1 MIAFSKGEELMGYPV
16 HHGAVIGCG
25 FIAHTK
31 HLPALEKLKDRI
43 QLTAFCDLKE
53 ERAQKA
59 ASQYGAEGASVYTD
73 YREALKRSD
82 IDVVYVLTPNRTHCE
97 LTTAA
102 LKAGKHVMC
111 EKPMAVSST
120 EAKQMCDEAK
130 ASGRQLTIGYQNR
143 FRQDSRYLKKVVEE
157 GQLGEIYLAKAHA
170 VRRRGIPT
178 WGVFLNEKE
187 QGGGALID
195 IGTHALDMTLWI
207 MDNYKPKRV
216 TGSVYHKLGTGETC
230 GNLFGP
236 WDNKK
241 ITVEDSAFGY
251 IVMENGAT
259 IFLEASWAL
268 HTLDTRE
275 QKVTLCGTRAGADMN
290 DGVCI
295 NGIFGGELS
304 ETYPL
309 LRQTGVPGQIP
320 SSHEADV
327 EARMWLDALDT
338 GRNALVK
345 PEQAMVVT
353 QILEA
358 IYTSARTGKEVLFQ

>member
-1 MIAFSKGEELMGYPV
+1 MEYPV

-25 FIAHTK
+25 FIANTK
-31 HLPALEKLKDRI
+31 HFPALEKLKHRI

-53 ERAQKA
+53 EQAWKA
-59 ASQYGAEGASVYTD
+59 AKQYGTKDGAVYTD
-73 YREALKRSD
+73 YREVLNRSD

-97 LTTAA
+97 LTIAA
-102 LKAGKHVMC
+102 LEAGKHVMC
-111 EKPMAVSST
+111 EKPMAVNGE
-120 EAKQMCDEAK
+120 EARRMCDAAK
-130 ASGRQLTIGYQNR
+130 RSGKQLTIGYQNR
-143 FRQDSRYLKKVVEE
+143 FRQDSRYLKSVVEN
-157 GQLGEIYLAKAHA
+157 GSLGEIYMAKAHA

-178 WGVFLNEKE
+178 WGVFLNEAE

-207 MDNYKPKRV
+207 MDNYRPKRV
-216 TGSVYHKLGTGETC
+216 TGSVYKKLGAGETS

-236 WDNKK
+236 WDNQKF
-241 ITVEDSAFGY
+241 TVEDSAFGY

-268 HTLDTRE
+268 NTLDTRE
-275 QKVTLCGTRAGADMN
+275 QKVTLCGTKAGADMN
-290 DGVCI
+290 NGVCI

-304 ETYPL
+304 QTYPL
-309 LRQTGVPGQIP
+309 LRHTGVPGQNLEC
-320 SSHEADV
+320 HEADV
-327 EARMWLDALDT
+327 EARMWLDALDAQ
-338 GRNALVK
+338 NSALVK

-358 IYTSARTGKEVLFQ
+358 IYTSARTGKEVLF